1 MKNPTIKMIT
11 RSALL
16 LALCVVLQLTLPTEL
31 QAVKGPA
38 VNIVLL
44 MAAFSVSL
52 PYAAAIAVINP
63 IFVLLISPPALML
76 ICPQIVIT
84 VMLGN
89 AVFVICAGSLK
100 KFVLGIPGLVLAC
113 LAKTGIMI
121 LTITYFVIPVFGGGL
136 AEAQVAAAQ
145 ASFGIGQLST
155 AAIGS
160 VIFFVCWQVIKKV
173 ISQKEAAKEE
183 KAKQDA

>member
-1 MKNPTIKMIT
+1 MKSKNVQMIT

-16 LALCVVLQLTLPTEL
+16 LALCVALQLALPTEL

-44 MAAFSVSL
+44 MAAFAVSL

-89 AVFVICAGSLK
+89 LTFVVCAGLLK
-100 KFVLGIPGLVLAC
+100 KYLLGIPALVVAC
-113 LAKTGIMI
+113 LAKTGVMMV
-121 LTITYFVIPVFGGGL
+121 TITYIIIPMFGAGL
-136 AEAQVAAAQ
+136 ADAQVIAAQ
-145 ASFGIGQLST
+145 TSFGIGQLST
-155 AAIGS
+155 AATGS
-160 VIFFVCWQVIKKV
+160 VVFFICWQVLKK
-173 ISQKEAAKEE
+173 IPAFADKETVA
-183 KAKQDA
+183 D